1 MTVYE
6 RSSALF
12 AAANKV
18 IPGGVNSPVRAFKSV
33 GGHPVFVKHAKGAH
47 LFTEDGHT
55 LIDYISSWG
64 PLLFG
69 HAYEPVI
76 EAVKRTAEKGT
87 SFGIPTELETQLAEL
102 AVKMVPN
109 IDKIRFVNSGTEACM
124 SAVRLAR
131 GYTGRHKII
140 KFAGCYHGHSDAF
153 LIQAG
158 SGAVTFGSPSS
169 PGVTPGTAQDTL
181 LARYNDIESVR
192 SLVSANADEI
202 AAIIV
207 EPVPGNMGCIVP
219 ESGFLHGLRDLCD
232 SHNILL
238 LFDEVMTG
246 FRLAKGG
253 AQETTSVRADL
264 VMFGKVIGGGLPVG
278 AFAARSEIMSHLAP
292 EGPVYQAG
300 TLSGNPLAMA
310 AGFAMLQSIEND
322 PQVFRRLADKAAS
335 VHRGIESTLREKGIR
350 HTINRY
356 GSMLSVHFDE
366 SPVVDFESAARA
378 NNDTFKR
385 YFHHMLDRGV
395 YLPPSAFES
404 YFLNDALSEA
414 DIDKTLTALKDF

>member
-69 HAYEPVI
+69 HAFEPVI

-87 SFGIPTELETQLAEL
+87 SFGMPTELETQLAEL

-192 SLVSANADEI
+192 SLVAANADEI

-310 AGFAMLQSIEND
+310 AGLAMLQSIEND
-322 PQVFRRLADKAAS
+322 PQVFKRLADKAAS
-335 VHRGIESTLREKGIR
+335 IHRGIESTLREKGIP

>member
-1 MTVYE
+1 
-6 RSSALF
+6 
-12 AAANKV
+12 
-18 IPGGVNSPVRAFKSV
+18 
-33 GGHPVFVKHAKGAH
+33 
-47 LFTEDGHT
+47 
-55 LIDYISSWG
+55 
-64 PLLFG
+64 
-69 HAYEPVI
+69 
-76 EAVKRTAEKGT
+76 
-87 SFGIPTELETQLAEL
+87 
-102 AVKMVPN
+102 
-109 IDKIRFVNSGTEACM
+109 
-124 SAVRLAR
+124 
-131 GYTGRHKII
+131 
-140 KFAGCYHGHSDAF
+140 
-153 LIQAG
+153 
-158 SGAVTFGSPSS
+158 
-169 PGVTPGTAQDTL
+169 
-181 LARYNDIESVR
+181 
-192 SLVSANADEI
+192 
-202 AAIIV
+202 
-207 EPVPGNMGCIVP
+207 MGCIVP

-310 AGFAMLQSIEND
+310 AGLAMLQSIEND
-322 PQVFRRLADKAAS
+322 PQVFKRLADKAAS
-335 VHRGIESTLREKGIR
+335 IHRGIESTLREKGIP

>member
-33 GGHPVFVKHAKGAH
+33 GGHPVFVKQAKGAH
-47 LFTEDGHT
+47 LFTEDGYT

-69 HAYEPVI
+69 HAFEPVI

-87 SFGIPTELETQLAEL
+87 SFGMPTELETQLAEL

-181 LARYNDIESVR
+181 LARYNELDSVR
-192 SLVSANADEI
+192 SLIAANADEI

-232 SHNILL
+232 AHNILL

-335 VHRGIESTLREKGIR
+335 IHRGIESTLREKGIP

-366 SPVVDFESAARA
+366 SPVVDFESAAMA

>member
-69 HAYEPVI
+69 NAFEPVI

-87 SFGIPTELETQLAEL
+87 SFGMPTELETQLAEL

-131 GYTGRHKII
+131 GFTGRHKII

-192 SLVSANADEI
+192 SLVAANADEI

-232 SHNILL
+232 AHNILL

-278 AFAARSEIMSHLAP
+278 AFAARSAIMSHLAP

-310 AGFAMLQSIEND
+310 AGLAMLQSIEND
-322 PQVFRRLADKAAS
+322 PQVFKRLADKAAS
-335 VHRGIESTLREKGIR
+335 IHRGIESTLREKGIP

-404 YFLNDALSEA
+404 YFLNDARSEA
-414 DIDKTLTALKDF
+414 DIDKTLKALKDF